1 MESHSP
7 AFIGASWAVVKLGA
21 GGRQRG
27 ALCSSDLPLAFC
39 MAVDP
44 SVLTSLCWS
53 VFAEHLEGQAVC
65 MCVRV
70 CEYVCACVMYVYAHA
85 CAFGG
90 GWTSW
95 EEGDGGVRQDPR
107 EGLNIF
113 EHLWCARLCWPI
125 YPH

>member
-1 MESHSP
+1 MESHSL

-27 ALCSSDLPLAFC
+27 ALCSFDLPLAFC

-65 MCVRV
+65 TCVHV
-70 CEYVCACVMYVYAHA
+70 CEYVCACYVCVCA
-85 CAFGG
+85 CMCIWGG
-90 GWTSW
+90 TSW

-113 EHLWCARLCWPI
+113 EHLWCARLCWSI
-125 YPH
+125 HPH